1 MPLTPGDSLFTS
13 RAMKTRRTVWANGFL
28 FAALVAATAV
38 GCGSDDDDDGSGGS
52 GGTAGKGGSAGT
64 GKGGT
69 SGKGGSSGAGTGGSA
84 GKGGSA
90 GSSGKGGSSGSG
102 GSAGTSGEGSGGDAG
117 GEAGASG
124 TPGSGGSSGDGG
136 GSGGTDAGGA
146 GATGDGGTEAGG
158 TGGDA
163 AGAGG
168 VSGGEGGVGG
178 EPSVEETACELY
190 CGVMMSTCGDSG
202 EHAQY
207 PDEAQCLAT
216 CAVFPEGTTGN
227 SLGCRAT
234 HAALAATQGADPHCD
249 HAGPAGVGMCGS
261 NCESYCSLMMNVCT
275 GTFASN
281 EACLTACG
289 EVPANTFTNFVYPAP
304 AGNTLSCRIAH
315 ATNAAASTGTA
326 RTNHCSHAAGAAP
339 CN

>member
-1 MPLTPGDSLFTS
+1 
-13 RAMKTRRTVWANGFL
+13 MKTRRTVWANGFL

-69 SGKGGSSGAGTGGSA
+69 SGKGGASGAGTGGSA

-102 GSAGTSGEGSGGDAG
+102 GGAGAGTSGEGSGGDAG

-158 TGGDA
+158 TGGDS

-178 EPSVEETACELY
+178 EPAVTACDLY
-190 CGVMMSTCGDSG
+190 CDVMMATCGDSG
-202 EHAQY
+202 ANAQY
-207 PDEAQCLAT
+207 PNEAQCLAT

-234 HAALAATQGADPHCD
+234 HAALAATQGVDPHCD

-261 NCESYCSLMMNVCT
+261 NCESYCSLMMNICD

-281 EACLTACG
+281 EACMTACST
-289 EVPANTFTNFVYPAP
+289 VPENAFTNFVYPAP
-304 AGNTLSCRIAH
+304 AGNTLACRIAH
-315 ATNAAASTGTA
+315 ATNAAASTGAA
-326 RTNHCSHAAGAAP
+326 RTNHCTHAAGAAP

>member
-1 MPLTPGDSLFTS
+1 
-13 RAMKTRRTVWANGFL
+13 MKTRRTVWANGFL

-69 SGKGGSSGAGTGGSA
+69 SGKGGASGAGTGGTA

-90 GSSGKGGSSGSG
+90 GSGGKGGSSGSG

-124 TPGSGGSSGDGG
+124 TAGSGGSSGDGG

-178 EPSVEETACELY
+178 EPAVTACELY
-190 CGVMMSTCGDSG
+190 CDVMMATCGDSG
-202 EHAQY
+202 ANAQY

-261 NCESYCSLMMNVCT
+261 NCEGYCSLMMNVCD

-281 EACLTACG
+281 EACMTACG
-289 EVPANTFTNFVYPAP
+289 TVPENTFTNFVYPAP
-304 AGNTLSCRIAH
+304 AGNTLACRIAH
-315 ATNAAASTGTA
+315 ATNAAASAGAA
-326 RTNHCSHAAGAAP
+326 RTNHCTHAAGAAP